1 MTVEVRFY
9 KRKFNT
15 SLEPIKIML
24 GKKRPY
30 VSHDE
35 WLNLVNKTKTAIISE
50 PDQYLDTVLPSSE
63 IIQML
68 IDDIFE
74 QFVNDQRL
82 RS

>member
-1 MTVEVRFY
+1 MTIELRFH

-24 GKKRPY
+24 GKKRGSL
-30 VSHDE
+30 SHDE
-35 WLNLVNKTKTAIISE
+35 WLGLVNKTKNAIISE

-63 IIQML
+63 TVQML

-74 QFVNDQRL
+74 QFINDQRL